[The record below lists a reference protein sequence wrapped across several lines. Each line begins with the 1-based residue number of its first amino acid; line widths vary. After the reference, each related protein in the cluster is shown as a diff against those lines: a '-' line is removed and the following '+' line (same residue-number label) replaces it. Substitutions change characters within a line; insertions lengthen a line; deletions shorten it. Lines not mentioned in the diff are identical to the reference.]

1 MSHIVKLY
9 VDTNYDITIPVYA
22 KEGDSGKDVRAKQDY
37 VIRPGETTI
46 VGTGLYLG
54 IPSYAEIQVRP
65 RSGLSYKTK
74 LRIANSPGTV
84 DSNYREELGIIVDNI
99 GEDEIRI
106 KAGDRIAQIVLVP
119 VLQFDWSMVDT
130 KEALGTTERT
140 GGFGST
146 GIE

>member
-1 MSHIVKLY
+1 MTHKVKLY
-9 VDTNYDITIPVYA
+9 VDPNYNITVPVYA
-22 KEGDSGKDVRAKQDY
+22 KQGDSGKDVRAKQDY
-37 VIRPGETTI
+37 IIRPGETAI

-54 IPSYAEIQVRP
+54 IPEYAEIQVRP
-65 RSGLSYKTK
+65 RSGLSSKTK
-74 LRIANSPGTV
+74 LRVANSPGTV
-84 DSNYREELGIIVDNI
+84 DSNYREELGVIVDNI

-130 KEALGTTERT
+130 KEDLGTTDRT